1 MRSYFANC
9 AQEVRSSVR
18 TVGTHSGAYRQ
29 QVRTEVR
36 TLLREAGANLS
47 GGYLEKLPIRMVAK
61 LKVST
66 VVSTVLQCFSL
77 TTANFTQCNRH
88 SR

>member
-47 GGYLEKLPIRMVAK
+47 GGYHEKLPTRTIAK
-61 LKVST
+61 LEASTEVST
-66 VVSTVLQCFSL
+66 KSSCFIWQPRPSG
-77 TTANFTQCNRH
+77 
-88 SR
+88 